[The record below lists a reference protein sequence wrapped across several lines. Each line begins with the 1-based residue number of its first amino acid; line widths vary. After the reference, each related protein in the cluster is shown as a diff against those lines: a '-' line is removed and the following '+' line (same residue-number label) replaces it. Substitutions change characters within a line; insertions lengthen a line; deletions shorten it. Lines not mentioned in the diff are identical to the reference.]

1 MKSDSFKILN
11 DNIVPRT
18 FISNWSN
25 FLVLILV
32 LIAAIMTKK
41 PAFLFRYDNE
51 NKFLQSSDDVR

>member
-25 FLVLILV
+25 FLV